1 MTMLDRMRR
10 HKGWLKWSL
19 ALVIL
24 TFAFFF
30 VPNNGVTTA
39 GVSPDQVLADV
50 EGEPI
55 TVGQFQRRYSA
66 QMQAYRQA
74 YGSQISEQMLRQL
87 GIDQQILQ
95 SLVDE
100 EAVAVEAR
108 RQNLRVSDV
117 EVRQR
122 ILSLPAFMENG
133 AFIGEARYRQLLSS
147 QPVPLSTREFEDQLR
162 SAILQE
168 KLRTSVTGWMSV
180 PDSEVA
186 AEYKRRNEKVKLELV
201 TLTADGFRN
210 QVAVTA
216 PEIQARFD
224 ANKETYR
231 IGEKRKVRYAL
242 VEVDKV
248 RERVEVPP
256 ADLQAFYEQ
265 NKAQYTTEGRVR
277 ASHILLKTE
286 GKDEAAVRARADE
299 LLKQARGGAD
309 FAALAKANS
318 EDEGSAVNGGDLNYF
333 GRGQM
338 VPEFETA
345 AFALKT
351 GDISDVVK
359 TPFGFHIIKAVDS
372 QPETTRS
379 LAEVTPEIVDQL
391 KWQKAQQQAEQDAKA
406 METSIKTA
414 ADLDRVAKERGLT
427 VVESPMF
434 LRDEPIGDLGAS
446 PDLASRAFSM
456 KDGEVTPALR
466 VTRGW
471 VFATPAGKQDSYLP
485 PLSEVVERVRE
496 DAIRDKAAELMK
508 TRAAA
513 IANDLKAATDFTA
526 AAKRAGFEA
535 KPTELL
541 ARGAALPDI
550 GVNPEVEAA
559 AFALPV
565 GGVTAP
571 ITTPNGMVIARVAER
586 ADVTDAQVAE
596 GSDALRA
603 ELLNQQRDRFF
614 SAYMAKAKTALKIA
628 IRQDLL
634 AQVMGPMPAQPA
646 FPAPAEVPGAQ

>member
-10 HKGWLKWSL
+10 HRGWLKWSL

-30 VPNNGVTTA
+30 VPRNGATT

-50 EGEPI
+50 NGEPI
-55 TVGQFQRRYSA
+55 TVAQFQRRYSA
-66 QMQAYRQA
+66 QLQAYRQA
-74 YGSQISEQMLRQL
+74 YGGQISEQMLRQL

-100 EAVAVEAR
+100 QAVAAEAR
-108 RQNLRVSDV
+108 RQNLKVSDV

-122 ILSLPAFMENG
+122 ILSLPGLMENG
-133 AFIGEARYRQLLSS
+133 VFIGEARYRQLLSN
-147 QPVPLSTREFEDQLR
+147 QNPPLSTREFEDQLR

-180 PDSEVA
+180 PDADVA
-186 AEYKRRNEKVKLELV
+186 AEFKRRNEKVKLDLV
-201 TLTADGFRN
+201 HLTADSFRN

-216 PEIQARFD
+216 TDIQARFD

-231 IGEKRKVRYAL
+231 IGEKRKLRYAL
-242 VEVDKV
+242 IEVDKV

-256 ADLQAFYEQ
+256 ADIQAFYDQ
-265 NKAQYTTEGRVR
+265 NKPQYSTEGRVR

-286 GKDEAAVRARADE
+286 GKDEAAVRARAED

-338 VPEFETA
+338 VPEFEQA
-345 AFALKT
+345 AFSLKS
-351 GDISDVVK
+351 GEISELVK
-359 TPFGFHIIKAVDS
+359 TTFGFHIIKVIDS
-372 QPETTRS
+372 QPETTRP

-406 METSIKTA
+406 MEATIKTA
-414 ADLDRVAKERGLT
+414 ADLDRVAKERGIA
-427 VVESPMF
+427 VVESPLF
-434 LRDEPIGDLGAS
+434 LRDQPIGELGAS

-471 VFATPAGKQDSYLP
+471 VFATPAGKQDAYLP
-485 PLSEVVERVRE
+485 QLAEVADRVRE
-496 DAIRDKAAELMK
+496 DAVRDKATELVK
-508 TRAAA
+508 SRAGA
-513 IANDLKAATDFTA
+513 IADELKKAADFTA
-526 AAKRAGFEA
+526 AAKKAGFEA
-535 KPTELL
+535 KTSELV

-550 GVNPEVEAA
+550 GVNPVIEAA
-559 AFALPV
+559 VFGLPV
-565 GGVTAP
+565 GGVAGP
-571 ITTPNGMVIARVAER
+571 VATPNGQVIARVAER
-586 ADVTDAQVAE
+586 ADVTEAQIAE
-596 GSDALRA
+596 GRDGLRQ
-603 ELLNQQRDRFF
+603 ELVNQQRDRFF
-614 SAYMAKAKTALKIA
+614 AAYMAKAKTGLKIG
-628 IRQDLL
+628 IRQELL
-634 AQVMGPMPAQPA
+634 TQLMGPMPAAPS
-646 FPAPAEVPGAQ
+646 FPAPVPGAPQ

>member
-30 VPNNGVTTA
+30 VPNNGATTA

-50 EGEPI
+50 EGEAI
-55 TVGQFQRRYSA
+55 TVGQFQRRYTA
-66 QMQAYRQA
+66 QLQAYRQA
-74 YGSQISEQMLRQL
+74 YGGQISEPMLRQL

-100 EAVAVEAR
+100 QAVAVEAR

-133 AFIGEARYRQLLSS
+133 VFIGETRYRQLLSS

-180 PDSEVA
+180 PDAEVA
-186 AEYKRRNEKVKLELV
+186 AEFKRRNEKVKLELV
-201 TLTADGFRN
+201 TLTADGFRD

-248 RERVEVPP
+248 RERVEVPQ
-256 ADLQAFYEQ
+256 ADIQAFYDQ

-309 FAALAKANS
+309 FAALATANS
-318 EDEGSAVNGGDLNYF
+318 EDESSAASGGDLNYF

-345 AFALKT
+345 AFALKS

-359 TPFGFHIIKAVDS
+359 TPFGFHIIKAIDS
-372 QPETTRS
+372 QPETTRP

-406 METSIKTA
+406 MEASIKTA
-414 ADLDRVAKERGLT
+414 ADLDRVAKERGLV
-427 VVESPMF
+427 VVESPLF

-456 KDGEVTPALR
+456 NDGEVTPALR

-485 PLSEVVERVRE
+485 QLSEVADRVRE
-496 DAIRDKAAELMK
+496 DAVRDKAAELMK

-513 IANDLKAATDFTA
+513 IADELKKATDFTA

-535 KPTELL
+535 KPTELV

-550 GVNPEVEAA
+550 GVNAEIEAA

-571 ITTPNGMVIARVAER
+571 VTTPNGTVIARVAER
-586 ADVTDAQVAE
+586 ADVTDAQIAE
-596 GSDALRA
+596 GRDALRQ
-603 ELLNQQRDRFF
+603 ELVNQQRDRFF
-614 SAYMAKAKTALKIA
+614 AAYMAKAKTSLKIA
-628 IRQDLL
+628 VRQELL
-634 AQVMGPMPAQPA
+634 TQLMGPMPAQPS
-646 FPAPAEVPGAQ
+646 FPAPVPGAQ